1 MNIFERAKNI
11 LITPGKEWSVIENED
26 ANSSH
31 VLTYLLLLAL
41 IPAICSLIGFGF
53 IGYNVLGV
61 RVGTMSWGINQA
73 IITYLSMVGGV
84 YLSAFVI
91 DFLASKFEATSSF
104 NVAFKLVA
112 YSYTPMCVAGI
123 FYLFPAL
130 SVLVPIG
137 GLYGLYILYI
147 GMKPMLKVSNE
158 KHMTYFIVSL
168 ICIIVVSAVLGA
180 ILGVIFATNALA
192 Y

>member
-137 GLYGLYILYI
+137 GLYGLYILYT
-147 GMKPMLKVSNE
+147 GMKPMLKVSNV

>member
-61 RVGTMSWGINQA
+61 RVGTMS
-73 IITYLSMVGGV
+73 
-84 YLSAFVI
+84 
-91 DFLASKFEATSSF
+91 
-104 NVAFKLVA
+104 
-112 YSYTPMCVAGI
+112 
-123 FYLFPAL
+123 
-130 SVLVPIG
+130 
-137 GLYGLYILYI
+137 
-147 GMKPMLKVSNE
+147 
-158 KHMTYFIVSL
+158 
-168 ICIIVVSAVLGA
+168 
-180 ILGVIFATNALA
+180 
-192 Y
+192 

>member
-1 MNIFERAKNI
+1 M
-11 LITPGKEWSVIENED
+11 IENED

-53 IGYNVLGV
+53 IGLNVLGV

-137 GLYGLYILYI
+137 GLYGLYILYT

-180 ILGVIFATNALA
+180 IIGVIFATNALA